1 MSQVTRGEDVPTA
14 LSVRDEDVPTAD
26 LLPRRLSLSTV
37 GTALDVKHIGDLSVK
52 IVGRSSDDDGV
63 IRYTIQL
70 TGPDGWTILRRRY
83 RDFEELHR
91 QLLAG
96 NPQAIAMPPKKY
108 FRSIFSPKFQDEREQ
123 RLGEVA
129 AACLESVA
137 HEELDDCPP
146 ALRRFLGLMDVS
158 SSFLSAPEKDASPSL
173 PSALADLCLDGLW
186 IHNGAPIAR
195 VAGSELHWLADG
207 EIVSHLE
214 PISGGVWSIEMD
226 GEQFEAEA
234 SREGNELRLLW
245 SDGEVWTHSN
255 ESAEAVKSHE
265 KDQRL
270 ADIFNQ
276 LDRNGDGSVNKR
288 ELIKAC
294 ANSKDIADLFCLP
307 QRIRQEDGSREEFER
322 IFQDIDANDDR
333 EIDWA
338 EFKAAF
344 AAHTESAEFAGAA
357 SAASPDVKSGPAPS
371 ALPQASEKSS
381 EVSLREKACAALTE
395 ASANGRLV
403 EVLESVRGP
412 AAAPA
417 AEDAQSLQESFQSAL
432 SAPPAEPADPPREV
446 DIPLAQPVAEEPAP
460 IIMQDSATTRSP
472 SKSKQFI
479 EDLKSKAIAVLTG
492 GKAAQVAPQVASKEE
507 VLREK
512 ACKFLLDAAQSGQL
526 DLVLKDVRGTPDST
540 EAAEKKELC
549 PQPKQQEQVQT
560 TTCAWI
566 PHPCMFG
573 ANLGMAGTMH
583 GAHLA
588 SASRSQPLSA
598 AKKEAGPDEFMNA
611 MRRHLEASA
620 KSSEER
626 ADCPGDSPEAQRS
639 PPAPLSR
646 ELAPQS
652 ASSSV
657 PSKQYQAKQE
667 CANPAGD
674 FRQVPPS
681 ALSPLYSQFAPK
693 KAELLAQPAQLATQD
708 GVVTFGPGEYGPVR
722 QVTPETP
729 KAKPVSSDPSE
740 GPRDQ
745 DEPKGLVQ
753 GLMGKVTELF
763 YKAPPDHEAA
773 AAEARKEAQV
783 RLREKA
789 CAALTEASANG
800 RLVQVLESVRG
811 PAAAP
816 AAETQLVSIENKL
829 TKSSDGWPT
838 RQAPEDDVAESDEAC
853 SNVLRGTTEVCGRKF
868 KVDAAFCEGCGN
880 RRAEEGPA
888 SPSRMRSAKI
898 DAPPPSDGQEDV
910 GYQQEKLKAEVA
922 AAKTSSDKFDVY
934 LSKIQEALEQNSD
947 EALVQPEEGKPSACC
962 RAAPALCTAA
972 AVVALAAASAS
983 SRRRNGL

>member
-1 MSQVTRGEDVPTA
+1 LHGQLPDSARYSQVAILSVTMSQVTRGEDVPTA

-403 EVLESVRGP
+403 
-412 AAAPA
+412 
-417 AEDAQSLQESFQSAL
+417 
-432 SAPPAEPADPPREV
+432 
-446 DIPLAQPVAEEPAP
+446 
-460 IIMQDSATTRSP
+460 
-472 SKSKQFI
+472 
-479 EDLKSKAIAVLTG
+479 
-492 GKAAQVAPQVASKEE
+492 
-507 VLREK
+507 
-512 ACKFLLDAAQSGQL
+512 
-526 DLVLKDVRGTPDST
+526 
-540 EAAEKKELC
+540 
-549 PQPKQQEQVQT
+549 
-560 TTCAWI
+560 
-566 PHPCMFG
+566 
-573 ANLGMAGTMH
+573 
-583 GAHLA
+583 
-588 SASRSQPLSA
+588 
-598 AKKEAGPDEFMNA
+598 
-611 MRRHLEASA
+611 
-620 KSSEER
+620 
-626 ADCPGDSPEAQRS
+626 
-639 PPAPLSR
+639 
-646 ELAPQS
+646 
-652 ASSSV
+652 
-657 PSKQYQAKQE
+657 
-667 CANPAGD
+667 
-674 FRQVPPS
+674 
-681 ALSPLYSQFAPK
+681 
-693 KAELLAQPAQLATQD
+693 
-708 GVVTFGPGEYGPVR
+708 
-722 QVTPETP
+722 
-729 KAKPVSSDPSE
+729 
-740 GPRDQ
+740 
-745 DEPKGLVQ
+745 
-753 GLMGKVTELF
+753 
-763 YKAPPDHEAA
+763 
-773 AAEARKEAQV
+773 
-783 RLREKA
+783 
-789 CAALTEASANG
+789 
-800 RLVQVLESVRG
+800 QVLESVRG